1 MTYVNYVVEGETD
14 VPVAERLIRRVGLE
28 PINLM
33 VGNGKAKVDKL
44 LAERTFYGNVLVLR
58 DLDKDAECAPTL
70 IKSLLPYP
78 TPSGLCLRIPVRAIE
93 SWLLADVEGFSKEFA
108 VHLKSHEVKPDE
120 SDDPKR
126 DLVNHCHRSK
136 SREVRKQMTDL
147 STMGGQTGPGY
158 VTRIVDFAR
167 VGWDPERAAGRSPS
181 LKRALDAIDRLT
193 AAGYWR

>member
-14 VPVAERLIRRVGLE
+14 VPVAECLIRRVGLE

-78 TPSGLCLRIPVRAIE
+78 MPSGLCLRIPVRSIE
-93 SWLLADVEGFSKEFA
+93 GWLLADVEGFSKEFA
-108 VHLKSHEVKPDE
+108 VHLKSHEIKPDE

-126 DLVNHCHRSK
+126 DLINYCQRSK
-136 SREVRKQMTDL
+136 NREVKNDMINL
-147 STMGGQTGPGY
+147 SRGGQTGSGY
-158 VTRIVDFAR
+158 VTRIVDFVW

-181 LKRALDAIDRLT
+181 LARALAAIDRLRE
-193 AAGYWR
+193 AGYWR